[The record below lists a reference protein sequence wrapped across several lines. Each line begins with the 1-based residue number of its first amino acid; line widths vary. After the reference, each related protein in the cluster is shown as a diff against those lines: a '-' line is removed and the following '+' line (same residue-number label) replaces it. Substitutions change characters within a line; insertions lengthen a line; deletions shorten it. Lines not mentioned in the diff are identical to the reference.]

1 LADNPDAT
9 LLRRRARRRLVGA
22 IALVVLIVVLLPII
36 LDQQPRTVTQTLTV
50 QIPSQDAGPF
60 NTRVLP
66 PLPSPPEVPKNGES
80 VRAAQ
85 DKSGKSASTA
95 PTDSRSGASQKQSAK
110 PAERPKKDVA
120 EARRAQPRPKKEVYM
135 VPLGA
140 FTNSENAKQ
149 VQDKAASAGFKSYT
163 ESVKLPQGEQTR
175 VRAGP
180 FTSRDAA
187 EKARDRLKSLG
198 LEVGQVAQR

>member
-9 LLRRRARRRLVGA
+9 LLRRRARRRLIGA
-22 IALVVLIVVLLPII
+22 VALVILVVVLLPIV
-36 LDQQPRTVTQTLTV
+36 LDQQPKPVTQVLTV

-66 PLPSPPEVPKNGES
+66 PLPSPPEARKKDES
-80 VRAAQ
+80 ARETEKVEN
-85 DKSGKSASTA
+85 TA
-95 PTDSRSGASQKQSAK
+95 PADSRPGASQRESAK
-110 PAERPKKDVA
+110 SSERPKK
-120 EARRAQPRPKKEVYM
+120 EAGVVKRSQSGAKEEAFM

-140 FTNSENAKQ
+140 FTNSDNAKQ
-149 VQDKAASAGFKSYT
+149 VQDKAASAGIKSYA
-163 ESVKLPQGEQTR
+163 ERVRSPQGEQTR

-180 FTSRDAA
+180 FTSREAA
-187 EKARDRLKSLG
+187 EKARDRLKALG

>member
-36 LDQQPRTVTQTLTV
+36 LDQQPRSVTQTLTV

-66 PLPSPPEVPKNGES
+66 PLPSPPEAPKNGES

-95 PTDSRSGASQKQSAK
+95 PTDSPSGAPQKESAK
-110 PAERPKKDVA
+110 PAERPKVT
-120 EARRAQPRPKKEVYM
+120 EARRPQSRPKGEVYM

-163 ESVKLPQGEQTR
+163 ESVKLQQGEQTR

-180 FTSRDAA
+180 FTSRDTA
-187 EKARDRLKSLG
+187 ERARDKLKSLG

>member
-1 LADNPDAT
+1 M
-9 LLRRRARRRLVGA
+9 LRRRARRRLVGA
-22 IALVVLIVVLLPII
+22 IALVVLVVVLLPII
-36 LDQQPRTVTQTLTV
+36 LDQQPRPVTQTLTV

-80 VRAAQ
+80 VRPAQ
-85 DKSGKSASTA
+85 DKSGTSATTA

-110 PAERPKKDVA
+110 PAERPKKDVT
-120 EARRAQPRPKKEVYM
+120 EARRARSRPKEELYM

-163 ESVKLPQGEQTR
+163 ENVKLPQGEQTR

-180 FTSRDAA
+180 FRSRDAA

>member
-1 LADNPDAT
+1 MADNPDAT

-22 IALVVLIVVLLPII
+22 IALVVLIVVLLPIV
-36 LDQQPRTVTQTLTV
+36 LDQQPRPVSQALTL

-66 PLPSPPEVPKNGES
+66 PLPPPPEAPKDGES
-80 VRAAQ
+80 ARTAQ
-85 DKSGKSASTA
+85 DRSGKSTGVA
-95 PTDSRSGASQKQSAK
+95 PTEARTGAQQKESAK
-110 PAERPKKDVA
+110 ATERPRKEVA
-120 EARRAQPRPKKEVYM
+120 EARRTQSRPKEEVYT

-140 FTNSENAKQ
+140 FTNSDNAKQ
-149 VQDKAASAGFKSYT
+149 VQSKAASAGIKSYT
-163 ESVKLPQGEQTR
+163 ERVKLQQGEQTR

-187 EKARDRLKSLG
+187 EKARDKLKSLG

>member
-9 LLRRRARRRLVGA
+9 LLRRRARRRLIGA
-22 IALVVLIVVLLPII
+22 VALVILVVVLLPIV
-36 LDQQPRTVTQTLTV
+36 LDQQPKPVTQVLTV

-66 PLPSPPEVPKNGES
+66 PLPSPPEAQKKDES
-80 VRAAQ
+80 AREAEKAE
-85 DKSGKSASTA
+85 SSAPA
-95 PTDSRSGASQKQSAK
+95 GSRPGASQEESAK
-110 PAERPKKDVA
+110 SPERPKKAARIAKRPQPGVKE
-120 EARRAQPRPKKEVYM
+120 EAFM

-140 FTNSENAKQ
+140 FTNSDNAKQ
-149 VQDKAASAGFKSYT
+149 VQDKAASAGVKSYS
-163 ESVKLPQGEQTR
+163 ERVRLPQGEQTR

-180 FTSRDAA
+180 FTSREAA
-187 EKARDRLKSLG
+187 EKARDRLKALG